1 MKKVF
6 VDTNILIRAL
16 TNDHPVLSKNAK
28 KFLEENLKISQLC
41 TTDCVIAECVYV
53 LSSKTIGYRLDK
65 KQLVKVLGDF
75 ILLTDIDFPSKPLV
89 WEALNIYA
97 NENMDLCD
105 ILLFLSAKKEGAQ
118 VFSFDDDVKRLGN
131 KYP

>member
-6 VDTNILIRAL
+6 VDTNIIIRAL

-28 KFLEENLKISQLC
+28 KFLEESKKTSQLY
-41 TTDCVIAECVYV
+41 TTDCVITECIFV
-53 LSSKTIGYRLDK
+53 LGSKTINYQIEK
-65 KQLVKVLGDF
+65 KQLVKMLGDF
-75 ILLTDIDFPSKPLV
+75 ILLTDMEFPSKPFI

-97 NENMDLCD
+97 NENVDLCD
-105 ILLFLSAKKEGAQ
+105 ILLFLSAKKESSQ
-118 VFSFDDDVKRLGN
+118 VFSFDDDIKKLRN

>member
-6 VDTNILIRAL
+6 VDTNIIIRAL

-28 KFLEENLKISQLC
+28 KFLVESKQTSELY
-41 TTDCVIAECVYV
+41 TTDCVITECAFV
-53 LSSKTIGYRLDK
+53 LGSKAIGYQIDK
-65 KQLVKVLGDF
+65 KQVVKLLGNF
-75 ILLTDIDFPSKPLV
+75 ILLTDMEFPSKPFI

-105 ILLFLSAKKEGAQ
+105 ILLFLSAKREGTQ
-118 VFSFDDDVKRLGN
+118 VFSFDDDIKRLRN
-131 KYP
+131 KYH

>member
-16 TNDHPVLSKNAK
+16 TNDHPILSKNAK
-28 KFLEENLKISQLC
+28 KFLEESLQTSQIC
-41 TTDCVIAECVYV
+41 TTDCVITECVYV

-65 KQLVKVLGDF
+65 KQIVKILGDF

-97 NENMDLCD
+97 NENMDFCD
-105 ILLFLSAKKEGAQ
+105 ILLFLSAKREGVQ
-118 VFSFDDDVKRLGN
+118 VFSFDDDVKRLRT